1 MHPNMPKFSIIT
13 CTRNSLPYI
22 REAATS
28 VLNQTLTDY
37 EHIFVDGAST
47 DGTLEYLRSLRPTAR
62 ILENI
67 TGGIAKA
74 MNAGVAAAQGDIL
87 VHLHS
92 DDYFLHP
99 RVLERVAQHFSRHN
113 NYWLFGR
120 IVSDVDGGLFPEA
133 FVVPEYSY
141 SNLLHRN
148 FIPHPATFIR
158 REVFA
163 EFGGFDEN
171 IRYAMDYDYWLR
183 IAKKFPPLAL
193 REAFS
198 VFRRHDGSATQ
209 ANLAASLAEDLA
221 RRIHHEPGG
230 VLSRAGHRIR
240 YAVRKRRLGL

>member
-1 MHPNMPKFSIIT
+1 MPKFSIIT
-13 CTRNSLPYI
+13 CTRNSLPYV
-22 REAATS
+22 REMRAS
-28 VLNQTLTDY
+28 VENQTISDY
-37 EHIFVDGAST
+37 EHIFVDGDST
-47 DGTLEYLRSLRPTAR
+47 DGTLEYLRSLGPKAI

-74 MNAGVAAAQGDIL
+74 MNAGISASRGDIL

-99 RVLERVAQHFSRHN
+99 RVLERVALHFSEHDIH
-113 NYWLFGR
+113 WLFGR
-120 IVSDVDGGLFPEA
+120 IVSDVDGALYPEN
-133 FVVPEYSY
+133 FVAPEYSY
-141 SNLLHRN
+141 TNLLHRN

-163 EFGGFDEN
+163 EFGGFDAS

-198 VFRRHDGSATQ
+198 VFRRHEGSTTQ
-209 ANLAASLAEDLA
+209 ANQAASMAEDLA

-230 VLSRAGHRIR
+230 VLSRVSHHIR